1 MGLSVL
7 SLSRDI
13 VYGSPDISQ
22 TIVHD
27 TTILYLFAI
36 TILDFDIK
44 YSIFLHDKTYVLTIF
59 AA

>member
-22 TIVHD
+22 AIVHD
-27 TTILYLFAI
+27 ATILYLFAI

-44 YSIFLHDKTYVLTIF
+44 YPIFLHD
-59 AA
+59 